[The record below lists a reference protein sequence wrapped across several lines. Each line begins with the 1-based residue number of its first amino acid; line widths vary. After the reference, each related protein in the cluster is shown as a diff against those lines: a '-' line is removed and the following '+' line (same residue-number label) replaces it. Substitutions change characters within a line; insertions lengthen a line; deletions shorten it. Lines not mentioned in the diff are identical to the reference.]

1 MKNQKQTDNTY
12 KKRINLDFEAV
23 IRQGISLKLD
33 EHAILGWA
41 HDFARSGKNKSIKE
55 GEIEYFWLQA
65 KKCRQD
71 LPALEIKSDR
81 GIQKKLEKLVNAGFL
96 IPHPN
101 RKGLGAY
108 FAFSGIAQKIFEN
121 TCILP
126 NESQLHHLPGLESRK
141 KQLFELIGE
150 ISKDRTIVLSN
161 NEQFFDILIETL
173 LGQRKIDR
181 SDIEQFIEATSY
193 SCSHNNIVKDNI
205 VIDKTYTLSK
215 EKEEKEIFES
225 KEQIFTAVQEEEKEE
240 NVLLKK
246 EHCQAGVNDHEKLN
260 KDLAALEKNVKAM
273 EARELERQKE
283 ASANTQVLLSKM
295 AAMEKRMA
303 TLEAR
308 ELERQKET
316 AKTNESLLNRI
327 NALEKKASVTPTNE
341 NQKVKEE
348 IYSEKQS
355 TQVSEKDKSV
365 AKEMP
370 QNKPAPSGQQ
380 ESKHLVN
387 PVPSKEEVIQIFTEE
402 GSTVTMAEKYFS
414 DNLSLIQ
421 EGLISEATVRRNA
434 LSAAPADTTQ
444 ASANQAEQKPENT
457 AAKDAARQHE
467 TYHLAQETYEAFNI
481 LPSKKELGNLM
492 QQISNI
498 QQERDLSIQQMRQ
511 NLQMYQRFIQTPGV
525 TTNYSLKN
533 WLTIEGNGYGRDWS
547 KDLDRVQKKQD
558 YQRKKEMGQIMYTSY
573 QQDFEPATRP
583 DWY

>member
-33 EHAILGWA
+33 EQTILGWA
-41 HDFARSGKNKSIKE
+41 YDFAKSGKNKSFE
-55 GEIEYFWLQA
+55 EDGTMYYWLRPE
-65 KKCRQD
+65 KCRND
-71 LPALEIKSDR
+71 LPTLEIASKR
-81 GIQKKLEKLVNAGFL
+81 GMQKKFEKLVKKGLL
-96 IPHPN
+96 IPHRN
-101 RKGLGAY
+101 RSKVGAY
-108 FAFSGIAQKIFEN
+108 YAFSPVAKKLFDN
-121 TCILP
+121 TCILAASDLP
-126 NESQLHHLPGLESRK
+126 NLKKRKEQLITLLVEVSQGQTIDHATSD
-141 KQLFELIGE
+141 QLFTLIVQNLLEG
-150 ISKDRTIVLSN
+150 RPIVHQDYASLFTPDVNGDSP
-161 NEQFFDILIETL
+161 
-173 LGQRKIDR
+173 
-181 SDIEQFIEATSY
+181 
-193 SCSHNNIVKDNI
+193 NNIVNNNI
-205 VIDKTYTLSK
+205 VNDNKIKTYTLSK

-225 KEQIFTAVQEEEKEE
+225 KEQIFTAVQEEEREE

-246 EHCQAGVNDHEKLN
+246 EHTQAGGNDHEKLN
-260 KDLAALEKNVKAM
+260 KDLAALEKRMATL

-283 ASANTQVLLSKM
+283 TAKTNESLLSKV

-316 AKTNESLLNRI
+316 AKTNESLLKRLSV
-327 NALEKKASVTPTNE
+327 LEKKALATP
-341 NQKVKEE
+341 VKEE
-348 IYSEKQS
+348 VYSEKKS
-355 TQVSEKDKSV
+355 TQVSEKNQSV
-365 AKEMP
+365 ATEMTE
-370 QNKPAPSGQQ
+370 NKPAPSGQQ

-444 ASANQAEQKPENT
+444 ASPDQAEQKPENT
-457 AAKDAARQHE
+457 AAKDTARQHE

-511 NLQMYQRFIQTPGV
+511 NLQMYQRFIQTHGV